1 MTFIVTIGRGSMDRY
16 SLKLAR
22 HLRVPKLFTDIYQKV
37 AEMFNV
43 PLVSCRSLYAL
54 WQDAN
59 FLRRLRRLDDILHFP
74 NHHMGRYG
82 LFLRQ
87 PYVITVHDLIRYFDM
102 KGYGTYIHR
111 PNLRDRIYLNMDYAG
126 IRRAAAIIAISETT
140 KRDIVRHL
148 GYPEERIFVVYHGID
163 HDLFRPV
170 EERPIEEPY
179 VLFVGSEH
187 PRKNLPALLRAF
199 KLVKD
204 SDSRFR
210 HLKLVKVGAA
220 GGREAPFRQ
229 YTLRA
234 MAEIGL
240 DGDVVFA
247 EGVPDHELPAY
258 YSGAEVLVNP
268 SLYEGFGFPPVEAMA
283 CGCPVIVSKAGALP
297 EVVGDAGLV
306 VDPNDPLALAEAIRQ
321 VLTDSS
327 LRRRLVEAGL
337 RRAAQFTWERC
348 ARETEQVYERV
359 EAELAA

>member
-22 HLRVPKLFTDIYQKV
+22 HLRAPKLFTDVYQKV
-37 AEMFNV
+37 AELFNV
-43 PLVSCRSLYAL
+43 PLLSCRSLYAL
-54 WQDAN
+54 WQDAA
-59 FLRRLRRLDDILHFP
+59 FLRRLRRLGDTIHFP

-82 LFLRQ
+82 LFLDQ
-87 PYVITVHDLIRYFDM
+87 PYIVTVHDLIRYFDL
-102 KGYGTYIHR
+102 KGYSTYIHR
-111 PNLRDRIYLNMDYAG
+111 PNLRDRLYLHMDYAG
-126 IRRAAAIIAISETT
+126 IRRATAIIAISETT

-148 GYPEERIFVVYHGID
+148 GYPAERIFVVYHGVD

-170 EERPIEEPY
+170 EERPLEEPY

-199 KLVKD
+199 KMVKD
-204 SDSRFR
+204 SDRRFR

-229 YTLRA
+229 RTLAA
-234 MAEIGL
+234 MAEVGL
-240 DGDVVFA
+240 DGDVVFV
-247 EGVPDHELPAY
+247 EGVPDHQLPAY

-283 CGCPVIVSKAGALP
+283 CGCPVIVSSAGALP
-297 EVVGDAGLV
+297 EVVGDAALV
-306 VDPNDPLALAEAIRQ
+306 VDPNDPQALAEAIRQ

-327 LRRRLVEAGL
+327 LRHRLVTAGL
-337 RRAAQFTWERC
+337 RRAAQFSWERC